1 VLITNVVAMRS
12 RDVGDYVYRVSQ
24 PALAMGQVPGVE
36 VLTVS
41 VMSPD
46 LVEACL
52 SADVLVLHL
61 LSEDDLV
68 PLLAERQRLGRP
80 TVYEIS
86 DHFLAPADRTGFR
99 SWFSDPAQRAN
110 ALALIRLA
118 DAVQVTGPGLAEVFG
133 ALAVQTQPLANHMAS
148 IGPPPR
154 APGATVR
161 IGWGGSSSH
170 WEDLRPA
177 QNAILEI
184 CRRHPQ
190 VVFGFMGDRAIY
202 DALLSPLPE
211 ERRAYT
217 PPGTVEDYYRFLET
231 LDVGIAPLQP
241 TPYNHCRSDVK
252 FIEYASRGV
261 APVLAA
267 FGPYLSPSVPA
278 DAALHFA
285 DEVELVEVLSELV
298 ESPQRRLELATRAQD
313 HVRGQRMEAQ
323 HVGDRLAFYR
333 SLLGDA
339 EPGRL
344 PARRVPL
351 VPGCASY
358 DVVTAR
364 EEDLVVAG
372 IRAEAAGERQSARA
386 HFEAAIERAPR
397 YGLAWFWLG
406 RSYELAGELAAAAA
420 CFERAAEAQPLSI
433 RALMHLAR
441 VQTPGHPGAALA
453 TLERARQLAP
463 HHAPVLEAAARLH
476 EECGDEETAT
486 ALYAAATHVNPFSG
500 RAAAGLG
507 RLYGRK
513 GEQTRAVRA
522 LERAVEL
529 APADVGLLCDCAE
542 QLLDGGNVG
551 RASEHAVRALELEP
565 QNNRARVLAQRLL
578 ATAA

>member
-24 PALAMGQVPGVE
+24 PGLAMGRVPGAE

-52 SADVLVLHL
+52 EADVLVLHL

-68 PLLAERQRLGRP
+68 PLVTERRRLGRP

-133 ALAVQTQPLANHMAS
+133 ALAVQTQALTNHVS
-148 IGPPPR
+148 TLGRPPR
-154 APGATVR
+154 APGPKVR
-161 IGWGGSSSH
+161 IGWGGSTSH
-170 WEDLRPA
+170 WEDLRPT
-177 QNAILEI
+177 QGAILET
-184 CRRHPQ
+184 CRRYPQ
-190 VVFGFMGDRAIY
+190 VVFGFMGDRALY
-202 DALLSPLPE
+202 DALLSPLPDD
-211 ERRAYT
+211 RRAFT
-217 PPGTVEDYYRFLET
+217 PPGSVQDYYQFLDT

-241 TPYNHCRSDVK
+241 TPYNQCRSDVK

-261 APVLAA
+261 VPVLSA
-267 FGPYLSPSVPA
+267 FGPYLAPA
-278 DAALHFA
+278 VNGETALLFSSEA
-285 DEVELVEVLSELV
+285 ELLSTLGRLV
-298 ESPQRRLELATRAQD
+298 ESPQWRLQLATRAQD
-313 HVRGQRMEAQ
+313 YVREHRLESQ
-323 HVGDRLAFYR
+323 HVSARLAFYE
-333 SLLGDA
+333 SLLAGGEA
-339 EPGRL
+339 GRL
-344 PARRVPL
+344 PASRVPL
-351 VPGCASY
+351 APGCTSY
-358 DVVTAR
+358 DVPTPL
-364 EEDLVVAG
+364 EEELVVAG
-372 IRAEAAGERQSARA
+372 IRAEAAGDREGARA
-386 HFEAAIERAPR
+386 HFQRAIDTAPG

-406 RSYELAGELAAAAA
+406 RSHELALETAPAVE
-420 CFERAAEAQPLSI
+420 CFQRAALAQPLSI
-433 RALMHLAR
+433 RALLHLAR
-441 VQTPGHPGAALA
+441 VQAPGDPPAALA

-486 ALYAAATHVNPFSG
+486 ALYAAATHVNPYSG

-513 GEQTRAVRA
+513 GEQRRAVDA
-522 LERAVEL
+522 LERAVQL

-542 QLLDGGNVG
+542 QLLDGGNVN

-565 QNNRARVLAQRLL
+565 QNRRARVLAQRLL
-578 ATAA
+578 AAAA